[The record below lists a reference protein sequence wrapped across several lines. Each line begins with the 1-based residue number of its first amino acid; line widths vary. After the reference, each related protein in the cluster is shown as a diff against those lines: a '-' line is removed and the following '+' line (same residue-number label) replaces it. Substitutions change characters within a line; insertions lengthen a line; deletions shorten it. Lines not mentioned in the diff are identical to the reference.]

1 MRVVGN
7 NYTKKVL
14 IRLQPIRSYTFT
26 QSDWLIY
33 RYTVL
38 QTIKSLHSKVIF
50 SEELSYTVY

>member
-14 IRLQPIRSYTFT
+14 IRLQSIRSYTFT
-26 QSDWLIY
+26 QSDWLVY

-38 QTIKSLHSKVIF
+38 QTRKSLHSKVIF
-50 SEELSYTVY
+50 SEELYYTVY